1 MRDNKDHSRGARL
14 LIVTASLVIVIA
26 GIRAADTIVI
36 PFLLSILIAI
46 VCINPLFWLQRRGV
60 PTIIAV
66 ILVVV
71 SIMAVSV
78 MLTIFV
84 GTSLKNFS
92 RSLPAYQKSL
102 HGETTALREW
112 LQKRNINISEQILQ
126 EYFDPGIAMQ
136 MVANMLSGLGAMLT
150 NTFLI
155 LLTVIFILLE
165 ASGFPDKLRA
175 AIGNPTASLSDFSAF
190 IESVHHYLVLKTVV
204 SIFTGISITIG
215 LLMLKIDYPLLWGL
229 VAFLLNYV
237 PNIGSIFAAVPA
249 VLLAI
254 IQFGAGTAFLVALEY
269 AAVNIFFGNFV
280 EPRLMGERLG
290 LSTLVVFLSLVF
302 WGWVLGPVGM
312 LLSVPLTMI
321 LKIALESNEDTR
333 WIAILLGSSSYRKIQ
348 KALEEK

>member
-1 MRDNKDHSRGARL
+1 MRENKDHFRGVRF
-14 LIVTASLVIVIA
+14 LIVTASLVVVIA
-26 GIRAADTIVI
+26 GIRAAGTIVI
-36 PFLLSILIAI
+36 PFLLSVLIAI
-46 VCINPLFWLQRRGV
+46 VCINPLFWLQRKGV
-60 PTIIAV
+60 PTIFAV
-66 ILVVV
+66 LLVVV
-71 SIMAVSV
+71 GIMAISI
-78 MLTIFV
+78 MLTIFI
-84 GTSLKNFS
+84 GTSLKDFS

-102 HGETTALREW
+102 HEETTTLRTW
-112 LQKRNINISEQILQ
+112 LKERNIDISEQILQ

-136 MVANMLSGLGAMLT
+136 MVANMLSGLGTMLT

-165 ASGFPDKLRA
+165 ASGLPDKLRA
-175 AIGNPTASLSDFSAF
+175 AIGNPTASLSNFSTF

-204 SIFTGISITIG
+204 SIFTGIVITIG
-215 LLMLKIDYPLLWGL
+215 LIILKIDYPLLWGL

-237 PNIGSIFAAVPA
+237 PNIGSIIAAVPA

-254 IQFGAGTAFLVALEY
+254 IQYGAGTALLVVLEY
-269 AAVNIFFGNFV
+269 TAVNLFFGNFV

-333 WIAILLGSSSYRKIQ
+333 WIAILLGSSPPK
-348 KALEEK
+348 KK